1 MRKVEQANH
10 NLKFKK
16 EEVVMG
22 VKRAKT
28 RVCEIVLAFHPI
40 GWKDVIFDVIG
51 QSTCREV
58 CEVQLRGVDQ
68 KHVSTFESLLMCF
81 TTVYLFMSSL
91 QGKLQMWVDI
101 FPKHLGTPGS
111 PFDINPRKPGE

>member
-40 GWKDVIFDVIG
+40 G
-51 QSTCREV
+51 
-58 CEVQLRGVDQ
+58 
-68 KHVSTFESLLMCF
+68 
-81 TTVYLFMSSL
+81 
-91 QGKLQMWVDI
+91 
-101 FPKHLGTPGS
+101 
-111 PFDINPRKPGE
+111 